1 MMRGKVQLGTPESP
15 QVTDLQRGL
24 VTVVDGG
31 AGVED
36 ALVWVRKNA
45 ADAIELVTVP
55 DSFPTMTI
63 TVQEGDVDVDTSVT
77 TLDFDASDFVVGGSP
92 AGEVNISLGYGTT
105 AGTPAEGDHTHAGVY
120 QPVDATLTSL
130 AAYNTNGLVTQT
142 AADTFTGRT
151 ITAGSA
157 KIGVTDGN
165 GVAGNPTVDLGSVA
179 LADLSDV
186 TAAAPGAIAWKVL
199 AWDGASAWDDYFV
212 FTETLGPWY
221 EDDIAGTATT
231 AMKLLMFNTG
241 TAVSQTTNR
250 LRAGRAGYIVGARIT
265 SDAARITG
273 TCTVEV
279 DLSGVSTAF
288 DAGSV
293 ALDASR
299 TTQDASIVAPG
310 SGIRVASGS
319 DTIGV
324 NLVTSGWTPT
334 TANAFVTLMMI
345 YDPL

>member
-1 MMRGKVQLGTPESP
+1 MRGKVQLGTPETP
-15 QVTDLQRGL
+15 PTTDTQRGL
-24 VTVVDGG
+24 VTVVNGDT
-31 AGVED
+31 GVED
-36 ALVWVRKNA
+36 SLVWVRKNA
-45 ADAIELVTVP
+45 ADAIEMVTIP

-63 TVQEGDVDVDTSVT
+63 TVQEGDVTVDASVT
-77 TLDFDASDFVVGGSP
+77 TLDFDASDFNVSSSP
-92 AGEVNISLGYGTT
+92 AGEVNVTLAYGTG
-105 AGTPAEGDHTHAGVY
+105 AGTPAEGNHTHAY
-120 QPVDATLTSL
+120 QASDATLTALS
-130 AAYNTNGLVTQT
+130 AYNTNGLVTQT
-142 AADTFTGRT
+142 AADTFAGRT
-151 ITAGSA
+151 LTAGSA
-157 KIGVTDGN
+157 KLSVANGD
-165 GVAGNPTVDLGSVA
+165 GVAGNPAVDLGSVA

-186 TAAAPGAIAWKVL
+186 TAASPGSIAGKVL
-199 AWDGASAWDDYFV
+199 AWDGSSAWDDYFV

-250 LRAGRAGYIVGARIT
+250 IRAGRAGYIVGARIT
-265 SDAARITG
+265 SDAARLTG

-288 DAGSV
+288 DAGGV
-293 ALDASR
+293 VLDGTR
-299 TTQDASIVAPG
+299 TTQDASIVTPG

-345 YDPL
+345 YDPI

>member
-1 MMRGKVQLGTPESP
+1 MRGKVQLGTPETP
-15 QVTDLQRGL
+15 ILTDFQRGL
-24 VTVVDGG
+24 VTVIDGG

-36 ALVWVRKNA
+36 ALVWIRKNA
-45 ADAIELVTVP
+45 ADAIEMITLP
-55 DSFPTMTI
+55 DSVPSTTI
-63 TVQEGDVDVDTSVT
+63 TVQEGDSTVDAAVT
-77 TLDFDASDFVVGGSP
+77 TLDFDASDFNITSSP
-92 AGEVNISLGYGTT
+92 AGEANVSLNYGT
-105 AGTPAEGDHTHAGVY
+105 GSGNPAEGNHTHAY
-120 QPVDATLTSL
+120 QASDATLTAL

-151 ITAGSA
+151 LTAGSA

-179 LADLSDV
+179 LSDLSDV
-186 TAAAPGAIAWKVL
+186 TAASPGAIAGKVL
-199 AWDGASAWDDYFV
+199 AWDGASAWDDYFI

-250 LRAGRAGYIVGARIT
+250 IRAGRAGYIVGARIT
-265 SDAARITG
+265 SDAARTAG
-273 TCTVEV
+273 TCTIEV

-293 ALDASR
+293 VLDATR